1 MLPLP
6 CDATAP
12 APPAAAAIKLSAKNA
27 FFTTIATSLRHRRD
41 ERRRKG
47 REGAR
52 RQGAVTVLPWMEVRA
67 EVSER
72 VAQQQPNKAGLAIEL
87 REQTSHRSQGVLS
100 ILRSEELS

>member
-52 RQGAVTVLPWMEVRA
+52 RQGAVIVLPRREVRA

-72 VAQQQPNKAGLAIEL
+72 VAQAQQHKAGVAIEIS
-87 REQTSHRSQGVLS
+87 EQPSPRDRKSTRLNSSH
-100 ILRSEELS
+100 